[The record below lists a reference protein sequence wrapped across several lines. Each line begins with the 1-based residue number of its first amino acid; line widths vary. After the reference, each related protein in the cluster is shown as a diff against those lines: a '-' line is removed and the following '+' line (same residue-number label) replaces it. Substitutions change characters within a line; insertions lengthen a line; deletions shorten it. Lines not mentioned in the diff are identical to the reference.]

1 MVCKQCGKELPEGTK
16 FCVFCGTPCGET
28 AAPQAGNA
36 VETPKADEAQQAEAE
51 AAKEAEAFGKA
62 AEPVTAAEPKAA
74 EASGEAAQPA
84 PAAEPKAAEA
94 SGEAAQPAPAAEP
107 KAAEAP
113 KAAQTPA
120 NSGEKPQGANSG
132 NAKKLVIIGVA
143 AAAALVL
150 LIVFCN
156 LLFGSSPKKAFKAY
170 VTGVYTCDFKKTWNN
185 GITAKK
191 AQKALD
197 LYDKD
202 DYEDDYEDARDDCED
217 EKEDM
222 KDDGIKYKLSIDIK
236 SVKKIKKS
244 NKEFEWAQE
253 LMEDYYDC
261 DADKI
266 QQFAI
271 LEARVKAEYY
281 EDGDRDRDYDI
292 DTGRTQ
298 YLLVK
303 IGGDWYMTTFSRDDI
318 KDYLKTYYK

>member
-16 FCVFCGTPCGET
+16 FCVSCGTPCGET
-28 AAPQAGNA
+28 AAPQAENA
-36 VETPKADEAQQAEAE
+36 VDTQKTDETQQAEAE
-51 AAKEAEAFGKA
+51 AAKEAFGKA
-62 AEPVTAAEPKAA
+62 AESVSAATEESKSAA
-74 EASGEAAQPA
+74 ASGEAAPA
-84 PAAEPKAAEA
+84 P
-94 SGEAAQPAPAAEP
+94 
-107 KAAEAP
+107 AAEAP
-113 KAAQTPA
+113 KAAQPPV
-120 NSGEKPQGANSG
+120 NNGEKPQGAGSG
-132 NAKKLVIIGVA
+132 NAKKLAAIGAVA
-143 AAAALVL
+143 VVALVL

-170 VTGVYTCDFKKTWNN
+170 VTGIYTCDFKKMWNS

-202 DYEDDYEDARDDCED
+202 DYEDDYEDSKDDCED

-222 KDDGIKYKLSIDIK
+222 KDDGIKYKVSIDIK

-253 LMEDYYDC
+253 LMEDYFDC

-266 QQFAI
+266 KQFAI

-281 EDGDRDRDYDI
+281 EDGDRDKDYDI

-303 IGGDWYMTTFSRDDI
+303 IGGDWYMTGFSRDDI